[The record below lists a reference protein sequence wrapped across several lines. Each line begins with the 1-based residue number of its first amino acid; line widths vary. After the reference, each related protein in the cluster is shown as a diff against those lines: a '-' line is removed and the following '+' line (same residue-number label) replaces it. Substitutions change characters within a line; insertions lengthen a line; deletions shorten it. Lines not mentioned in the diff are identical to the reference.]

1 MRRVLFAAVVAVLG
15 FALAAAQEP
24 KPAQPPAPQPKAVP
38 AQPAQPLP
46 IRVAGVTPA
55 RMAQLEEEV
64 ETLDAHRDVKRAYV
78 RTAEQTP
85 HKGRE
90 CGSTFTKK
98 TQSDIQRERV
108 Q

>member
-1 MRRVLFAAVVAVLG
+1 MRRVLFATVVAVLG
-15 FALAAAQEP
+15 CAVVAAQDP

-64 ETLDAHRDVKRAYV
+64 ETLDAHRDVKKV
-78 RTAEQTP
+78 FVILNSE
-85 HKGRE
+85 G
-90 CGSTFTKK
+90 
-98 TQSDIQRERV
+98 
-108 Q
+108 